1 MTGRIHLAIVGGG
14 LAGITMAIYLQKF
27 PHLSVDVFESAP
39 EFSEQGLGIGLS
51 DLALRAFDEI
61 IPSVAE
67 FLKSKA
73 GAVAIGASRVG
84 SGSGVGTVVA
94 DLEGD
99 TGLAMNRASML
110 KALLELLPS
119 EILHAGKKL
128 LALEQ
133 TDSAL
138 QLSFQDGVTLSFDAV
153 IGADGIFSSVRKHVL
168 ECYPGDHMASPA
180 GWWDSRHAVPVEKAK
195 AMLGEESLDIDRE
208 YAWAG
213 EDAFMMH
220 APVENG
226 TMIQCIISAV
236 ERDHNLA
243 RKRPLTREVLE
254 EIFGAG
260 WLANPVTNGMVELM
274 LEQENPREYSMWD
287 HKSTP
292 AYARGRA
299 CIVGDAAHTTTPWQ
313 GAGAG
318 LAIEDAL
325 VLGHLLSNV
334 SSPQELE
341 DAFKAFDKVRRPR
354 CQAVIDSG
362 RATGRLFCGQNPD
375 VGLSAEKMGNALGPL
390 FAHLDT
396 LSLDSHKEAALN
408 NLKAIQAS

>member
-14 LAGITMAIYLQKF
+14 LAGITMAIFLQKF
-27 PHLSVDVFESAP
+27 PHLSVEVFESAP

-61 IPSVAE
+61 IPAVAE

-73 GAVAIGASRVG
+73 GAVAIGASRVVIG

-133 TDSAL
+133 SDSAL
-138 QLSFQDGVTLSFDAV
+138 QLTFQDGVTLSFDAV

-168 ECYPGDHMASPA
+168 ECHPGDHTASPA

-236 ERDHNLA
+236 EKDHNLA
-243 RKRPLTREVLE
+243 RKRPLTR
-254 EIFGAG
+254 
-260 WLANPVTNGMVELM
+260 ELM

-325 VLGHLLSNV
+325 VLGHLLSNI
-334 SSPQELE
+334 SSPQEIE
-341 DAFKAFDKVRRPR
+341 DAFKAFDQVRRPR

-362 RATGRLFCGQNPD
+362 RATGRLFCGQDPD

-408 NLKAIQAS
+408 NLKAIQAN